1 MFDHIRNTTTEET
14 WKSILKDLS
23 DKKTHLEVGF
33 GEKSSL
39 GWSPTVQKLIAN
51 QWLDKYSHFP
61 DKPCS
66 EFSAI
71 SWRLETSIG
80 TRRKCGFSRL
90 DYPKFFKLKISKIPK
105 YSNRSQTKFLIDKKD
120 FLQILAI
127 VIILGEFSWSP
138 IHSKRVLLMSRFI
151 FETLYFKLKSFIH
164 LNSFL
169 VFFFTSKIITSLPST
184 VKFAFMKFHQNMHK
198 RNVISRRT
206 STGSFSYVPCI
217 DTNRISFISMISY
230 HICMTWENH
239 KTEPNFLERQSIKN
253 DKYPKV
259 QSKVKSWRCSSKINP
274 NNWAK
279 YYIFWFVKI
288 NSLQMEFEL
297 SIFHSLGK

>member
-1 MFDHIRNTTTEET
+1 MKNPALAD
-14 WKSILKDLS
+14 LKPF
-23 DKKTHLEVGF
+23 K
-33 GEKSSL
+33 
-39 GWSPTVQKLIAN
+39 N
-51 QWLDKYSHFP
+51 WLDKYSHFP

-71 SWRLETSIG
+71 SWRFETSIG
-80 TRRKCGFSRL
+80 THRKCGFFRL

-169 VFFFTSKIITSLPST
+169 VFFS
-184 VKFAFMKFHQNMHK
+184 
-198 RNVISRRT
+198 SRRKL
-206 STGSFSYVPCI
+206 SLLFLVP
-217 DTNRISFISMISY
+217 
-230 HICMTWENH
+230 
-239 KTEPNFLERQSIKN
+239 
-253 DKYPKV
+253 
-259 QSKVKSWRCSSKINP
+259 
-274 NNWAK
+274 
-279 YYIFWFVKI
+279 
-288 NSLQMEFEL
+288 
-297 SIFHSLGK
+297 